1 MVEDLKKAVA
11 ETSRTNELVLYRVSS
26 ICHSLFII
34 QMSYRRRG
42 GPTGHAKKSQSSPD
56 VLVEETVTDTTE
68 ESYSTE
74 TLVDQIDSLDSVYHT
89 SFLLDNNSEARQTPL

>member
-34 QMSYRRRG
+34 QTSYRRRG